1 MMFIQAATCAMIN
14 VKLLYV
20 NIHFFFFYRLVT
32 GGIPPDH
39 YSYII
44 VDEAGQAIETECLIP
59 IAGEQGDFV

>member
-1 MMFIQAATCAMIN
+1 MMFIQAAMCAMIN
-14 VKLLYV
+14 LKLL
-20 NIHFFFFYRLVT
+20 NINIIHRLVT